1 MSGHGGAM
9 KQKLMILHTTIIL
22 LFAVRNGHCCFPNTN
37 ILEILETI
45 LPPQIETTTTTTTTT
60 TQAQR

>member
-1 MSGHGGAM
+1 MSGHWGAM

-22 LFAVRNGHCCFPNTN
+22 LFAVRNGHCCFPN
-37 ILEILETI
+37 IQEILENI
-45 LPPQIETTTTTTTTT
+45 FPPQIETTTTTTTTT